1 MFRTLMQDREWIE
14 NKYHFTDQPF
24 NPYKRM
30 AYHGHACDPTT
41 GMSDE
46 EIRLGLRELAART
59 EALPHPIA
67 KAQAIAY
74 VLEHTRIG
82 IDEHDYFFS
91 LWSWNRLPAET
102 TLSKWKQK
110 IFETKLPETDAL
122 MKDLNASGAVSIWP
136 DFDHVVPDW
145 DSLVSL
151 GFSGVRERARQYR
164 RMHEAKGK
172 LSERQA
178 AFFDG
183 IELEYTAILAF
194 IDRLARHA
202 AAQTHEKAPKIA
214 RCLSHLHQGPPTD
227 IYEAMML
234 IFLYFMIS
242 ESVDYYQVR
251 SLGNGLDHT
260 LYPFYVHDLQNGT
273 YTHDEIRELLGYFL
287 LQWSAIGNYWGQPF
301 YLGGSN
307 ADGTCRINA
316 LSHDIIDVFREL
328 GLYNPKIQIKY
339 NTNTPPD
346 FLGKVLDMI
355 RAGNSS
361 FVFCCE
367 PGMMAAVM
375 SYGATWD
382 EALTMDIRGCY
393 ETGVRANEVSA
404 SNGYINPLKAVVLA
418 LHDGYD
424 SITGKQIGISTGK
437 AEHFTCFE
445 DFYQAF
451 RTQYAHLIE
460 QVIACTNAYEQYFE
474 EINPSS
480 MYSATIV
487 TSLEHAF
494 DGYAG
499 GVKYN
504 NSATLNCG
512 LATAVDALMAVR
524 ELVYEKQLVTLAE
537 LRDILDRNWEGAERL
552 RAMALRSK
560 HKYGNGD
567 PITDAYAAA
576 VSRFFTD
583 RVNGRKNA
591 RGGVYKA
598 VLHSAMQFV
607 WQGQKTEATPDGR
620 RLGDEISKN
629 ASPTV
634 GMDRNGVTALIR
646 SVTAIPPASYP
657 ESFCLDVLLHP
668 SATEGDEGLT
678 AMRALLDT
686 YLNRGGMAMQFN
698 VLRPEMLR
706 DAQEHPERYRN
717 LQVRVCG
724 WNVLWNNLSRK
735 EQDAYILR
743 AEHVSC

>member
-1 MFRTLMQDREWIE
+1 MFRTLIQDREWIE

-30 AYHGHACDPTT
+30 AYHGHAFDPAT
-41 GMSDE
+41 GMDDE
-46 EIRLGLRELAART
+46 EIRQGLRELSARA
-59 EALPHPIA
+59 EELSHPIA
-67 KAQAIAY
+67 KAHAIAY
-74 VLEHTRIG
+74 VLEHTRID
-82 IDEHDYFFS
+82 INEHDYFFG

-102 TLSKWKQK
+102 TLNKWKQE
-110 IFETKLPETDAL
+110 IFNTELPEIDAI

-145 DSLVSL
+145 DSLMSL
-151 GFSGVRERARQYR
+151 GFPGIRERARKYR
-164 RMHEAKGK
+164 RMHEESGP

-202 AAQTHEKAPKIA
+202 AKQAHEKAPQITK
-214 RCLSHLHQGPPTD
+214 CLQHLHDGAPAD

-260 LYPFYVHDLQNGT
+260 LYPFYLNDLKNGT
-273 YTHDEIRELLGYFL
+273 YTRDEIRELLGYFL

-307 ADGTCRINA
+307 ADGSSRIND
-316 LSHDIIDVFREL
+316 LSHDIIDVYREL

-339 NTNTPPD
+339 NTNTPHD
-346 FLGKVLDMI
+346 FLCKILDMI
-355 RAGNSS
+355 RNGNSS

-375 SYGATWD
+375 SYGGTWE

-404 SNGYINPLKAVVLA
+404 SNGYINPLKAVVFA
-418 LHDGYD
+418 LNDGFD
-424 SITGKQIGISTGK
+424 SITDKQIGPHTGK
-437 AEHFTCFE
+437 AEQFETFE
-445 DFYQAF
+445 DFYHAF
-451 RTQYAHLIE
+451 LAQYGHLIE
-460 QVIACTNAYEQYFE
+460 QVITCTNAYERYFE

-480 MYSATIV
+480 MYSATIA
-487 TSLEHAF
+487 TSLENAF

-512 LATAVDALMAVR
+512 LATAVDALMAVY
-524 ELVYEKQLVTLAE
+524 ELVYEKHLLPLAK
-537 LRDILDRNWEGAERL
+537 LRDILENNWEGAERL
-552 RAMALRSK
+552 RALALRSK
-560 HKYGNGD
+560 RKYGNGD
-567 PITDAYAAA
+567 PLTDAYATA

-583 RVNGRKNA
+583 RINGRKNA

-620 RLGDEISKN
+620 CFGDEISKN

-646 SVTAIPPASYP
+646 SVTAISPASYP
-657 ESFCLDVLLHP
+657 ESFCLDILLHP
-668 SATEGDEGLT
+668 SATEGDEGLS

-686 YLNRGGMAMQFN
+686 YMQRGGMAIQFN
-698 VLRPEMLR
+698 VLRPEVLR

-743 AEHVSC
+743 AEHTSC

>member
-1 MFRTLMQDREWIE
+1 MFQTLMQDRDYLE
-14 NKYHFTDQPF
+14 NKYHRTDAPF

-30 AYHGHACDPTT
+30 AYHGYEYDPAT

-46 EIRLGLRELAART
+46 EIAAGLLALDKT
-59 EALPHPIA
+59 MGDLPHPVA
-67 KAQAIAY
+67 KAKAIAY
-74 VLEHTRIG
+74 VLEHTRI
-82 IDEHDYFFS
+82 DVNEHDYFIG
-91 LWSWNRLPAET
+91 LYTWNRVTAPI
-102 TLSKWKQK
+102 TLQKWKK
-110 IFETKLPETDAL
+110 EIFESKLPEVDDT

-145 DSLVSL
+145 DSLMTL
-151 GFSGVRERARQYR
+151 GFPGIRERAREYR
-164 RMHEAKGK
+164 RMHEAKGQ
-172 LSERQA
+172 LTARQA

-194 IDRLARHA
+194 IDRLYRHA
-202 AAQTHEKAPKIA
+202 LAQTHEKAPKVA
-214 RCLSHLHQGPPTD
+214 ACLKQLRDGAPTN
-227 IYEAMML
+227 IYEAMQL

-260 LYPFYVHDLQNGT
+260 LYPFYVNDLQNGT
-273 YTHDEIRELLGYFL
+273 YTRDEIRELIGYFL
-287 LQWSAIGNYWGQPF
+287 MQWSAIGNYWGQPF
-301 YLGGSN
+301 YMGGSN
-307 ADGTCRINA
+307 ADGTCRIND
-316 LSHDIIDVFREL
+316 LSHDIIDIYREL
-328 GLYNPKIQIKY
+328 GLYNPKIQIKV

-346 FLGKVLDMI
+346 FLNKIFDMI

-375 SYGATWD
+375 SYGATWE

-393 ETGVRANEVSA
+393 ETGVRANEVCA

-418 LHDGYD
+418 MHDGMD
-424 SITGKQIGISTGK
+424 SITGKRIGIPTGR
-437 AEHFTCFE
+437 AEDMATFE
-445 DFYQAF
+445 DFYKAFQA
-451 RTQYAHLIE
+451 QYAHLIE

-480 MYSATIV
+480 MYSATIR
-487 TSLEHAF
+487 TSLENAF

-512 LATAVDALMAVR
+512 LASAIDAVMAVR
-524 ELVYEKQLVTLAE
+524 ELVYEKKLVTLTE

-560 HKYGNGD
+560 HKYGCGD
-567 PITDAYAAA
+567 PLTDAYTVAI
-576 VSRFFTD
+576 SRFFTD
-583 RVNGRKNA
+583 RVNGRRNA

-598 VLHSAMQFV
+598 ILHSAMQFV
-607 WQGQKTEATPDGR
+607 WQGEKTEATPDGR
-620 RLGDEISKN
+620 RFGDEISKN

-634 GMDRNGVTALIR
+634 GMDKNGVTALVR
-646 SVTAIPPASYP
+646 SVTSITPATYP

-668 SATEGDEGLT
+668 SAVEGEDGLI
-678 AMRALLDT
+678 AMKAVLDT
-686 YLNRGGMAMQFN
+686 YMQRGGMSIQFN
-698 VLRPEMLR
+698 VFRAETLR
-706 DAQEHPERYRN
+706 DAQEYPEKYRN

-743 AEHVSC
+743 AENVQC

>member
-1 MFRTLMQDREWIE
+1 MFRTLLQDREWIE

-30 AYHGHACDPTT
+30 AYHGHDFDPAT

-46 EIRLGLRELAART
+46 EIRSGLRALATHTADM
-59 EALPHPIA
+59 PHPIA
-67 KAQAIAY
+67 KAHAIAY
-74 VLEHTRIG
+74 VLEHTRID
-82 IDEHDYFFS
+82 IDAHDYFFG

-102 TLSKWKQK
+102 TLSKWKQE
-110 IFETKLPETDAL
+110 IFESKLPEIDSL

-145 DSLVSL
+145 DSLMTL
-151 GFSGVRERARQYR
+151 GIPGIRERARKYR
-164 RMHEAKGK
+164 RMHETKGK
-172 LSERQA
+172 LSDRQK

-183 IELEYTAILAF
+183 IELEYTAILSF
-194 IDRLARHA
+194 IDRLTCHA
-202 AAQTHEKAPKIA
+202 AKQTHEKAPKIA
-214 RCLSHLHQGPPTD
+214 RCLQHLHDGAPND

-234 IFLYFMIS
+234 ISLYFMVS

-260 LYPFYVHDLQNGT
+260 LYPFYVNDLKNGT
-273 YTHDEIRELLGYFL
+273 YTRDEIRELLGYFL

-301 YLGGSN
+301 YMGGSN
-307 ADGTCRINA
+307 ADGSCRIND
-316 LSHDIIDVFREL
+316 LSHDIIDVYRAL

-339 NTNTPPD
+339 NANTPPD
-346 FLGKVLDMI
+346 FLRKILDMI
-355 RAGNSS
+355 RNGNSS

-375 SYGATWD
+375 SYGATWE

-418 LHDGYD
+418 LNDGFD
-424 SITGKQIGISTGK
+424 SITGKQIGPRTGK
-437 AEHFTCFE
+437 AEHFETFE
-445 DFYQAF
+445 DFYRAF
-451 RTQYAHLIE
+451 QSQYANLIE

-480 MYSATIV
+480 TIV
-487 TSLEHAF
+487 TSLENAF

-512 LATAVDALMAVR
+512 LATAVDALMAVY
-524 ELVYEKQLVTLAE
+524 ELVYEKHLLSLAE
-537 LRDILDRNWEGAERL
+537 LRDILARNWEGAERL
-552 RAMALRSK
+552 RAIALRSK

-567 PITDAYAAA
+567 PLTDSYAAA
-576 VSRFFTD
+576 ISRFFTD
-583 RVNGRKNA
+583 RINGRKNA
-591 RGGVYKA
+591 RGGVYKP

-620 RLGDEISKN
+620 HFGDEISKN

-646 SVTAIPPASYP
+646 SATALSPTSYP
-657 ESFCLDVLLHP
+657 ESFCLDILLHP
-668 SATEGDEGLT
+668 SATEGEEGLF

-686 YLNRGGMAMQFN
+686 YMHRGGMSIQFN
-698 VLRPEMLR
+698 VLRPEVLR

-724 WNVLWNNLSRK
+724 WNVLWNNLSRA

-743 AEHVSC
+743 AENILC